1 MSEFKKEW
9 EGTGRNIFNMLR
21 PQQSLRRKIS
31 LATKRIE
38 AQIQMLEA
46 SLNGLI
52 RKDKSLFS
60 KVVDAYAEH
69 DIKRAKIYAN
79 ELVELRKTIDLVS
92 NAKLA
97 LERIALRLGTITHL
111 GNVATVIAPAI
122 EILKDVRS
130 ALLGI
135 IPNAEYE
142 LNSVMSMLDEIMV
155 ETGQSPRAEF
165 IFEPTSEETQKI
177 LKEAAIVV
185 EERMKEKFP
194 EILASE
200 PLEAEGERTGQSSVK

>member
-1 MSEFKKEW
+1 MSKFKEEW
-9 EGTGRNIFNMLR
+9 EGTGRNIFNVLR

-46 SLNGLI
+46 SLNGLAERLI

-69 DIKRAKIYAN
+69 DVKWAKMYAN

-97 LERIALRLGTITHL
+97 LEL
-111 GNVATVIAPAI
+111 P
-122 EILKDVRS
+122 
-130 ALLGI
+130 
-135 IPNAEYE
+135 
-142 LNSVMSMLDEIMV
+142 
-155 ETGQSPRAEF
+155 
-165 IFEPTSEETQKI
+165 
-177 LKEAAIVV
+177 
-185 EERMKEKFP
+185 
-194 EILASE
+194 
-200 PLEAEGERTGQSSVK
+200 